1 MYTKALALTSYK
13 DAKDELLKLE
23 KWLSEIN
30 ASAAA
35 SQREAMEE
43 ILTVHRLKVPPLL
56 RKTLHTTNPIE
67 SMFSVVR
74 KSEQNIKRY
83 RNSKMAQRWLGA
95 ILINGEKKFRKVK
108 GFLQINAVVA
118 EIEKQQKEFDH
129 KTRAA

>member
-13 DAKDELLKLE
+13 DAKYELLRLE
-23 KWLSEIN
+23 TWLSEIN
-30 ASAAA
+30 ASAGA
-35 SQREAMEE
+35 SLREALEE

-74 KSEQNIKRY
+74 KSEHNIKRY

-95 ILINGEKKFRKVK
+95 ILLMAKRSLE
-108 GFLQINAVVA
+108 
-118 EIEKQQKEFDH
+118 E
-129 KTRAA
+129 